1 MKKILALL
9 LALVM
14 LFSVAALIAGCDD
27 GNKKGSSS
35 SKNDKDDE
43 DEDETTAPE
52 GDGETTAPEGGE
64 TTDPAGDA
72 AEYKAVTD
80 FYFSLNDQYIMAI
93 DNGDGTISV
102 DMTADIVKRGN
113 VDASAWQT
121 ISEGLAVSGYHTLE
135 EIYEGEGIEYG
146 SLSVS
151 FGEEGFFMS
160 ECYGAMPEAF
170 TAVFDAMVACFK
182 EVTKDL
188 PEYVAVPMEM
198 GEIADSDR
206 AALDAILA
214 DLTLPTTA
222 DSFAINGIAKDEYF
236 AVSLGL
242 SSDSGIISGLSF
254 SPMIMSVAYSL
265 NIVTLESA
273 SNANAVAQ
281 DFESNIDWLKLIC
294 VQPENAYIA
303 IKDNQVLCLMGSGD
317 FYADCVVAIE
327 AAGWTVYSTVA
338 NPNM

>member
-43 DEDETTAPE
+43 DETTEPE
-52 GDGETTAPEGGE
+52 DDGETTAPEGGE
-64 TTDPAGDA
+64 TTDPAGDG

-80 FYFSLNDQYIMAI
+80 FYFTVGDQYIMAY
-93 DNGDGTISV
+93 DNGDGTLYV
-102 DMTADIVKRGN
+102 DLAADTIKRGS

-121 ISEGLAVSGYHTLE
+121 ISEGLAASGYHNLE
-135 EIYEGEGIEYG
+135 EMYEAEGDGYA

-160 ECYGAMPEAF
+160 ECYGEVPAEFA
-170 TAVFDAMVACFK
+170 AVFDAMVACFK

-214 DLTLPTTA
+214 NLTLPAPA

-236 AVSLGL
+236 AGSLGL
-242 SSDSGIISGLSF
+242 SSDNGIASGLSF
-254 SPMIMSVAYSL
+254 APMMMSVAYSM
-265 NIVTLESA
+265 NIVTLDNA
-273 SNANAVAQ
+273 SNATTVAQ
-281 DFESNIDWLKLIC
+281 DFADSIDWLKMVC
-294 VQPENAYIA
+294 VQPENAYVA
-303 IKDNQVLCLMGSGD
+303 IQDNQVLCLMGSGD
-317 FYADCVVAIE
+317 FYTDCITAIE
-327 AAGWTVYSTVA
+327 AAGWTVYTTVA
-338 NPNM
+338 NPNL